1 MTAVLAVDGR
11 IPDERDELTTS
22 VMMGRRS
29 WMFSFK
35 NHVGIGSKLHD
46 LVADA
51 LMIFSISSSVVGSK
65 QTIGG
70 DESGLD
76 SKERSELEEIFPRL
90 R

>member
-1 MTAVLAVDGR
+1 M
-11 IPDERDELTTS
+11 
-22 VMMGRRS
+22 
-29 WMFSFK
+29 
-35 NHVGIGSKLHD
+35 GIGSRLHD

-76 SKERSELEEIFPRL
+76 SKEHSEFVELYYFWRL
-90 R
+90 DQ